1 MHKETIIDSITI
13 MRDGTMT
20 AMIGKLIVDDDGTLM
35 AEPLWHVMTVQPDAD
50 LGAVIEANSAH
61 LVQMGW
67 PAIPLTE
74 IDRLNT
80 QAAIVRTPEVVAAFE
95 AKKTLIFAKFAK
107 TTYTAEN
114 NTLLGVEKP

>member
-13 MRDGTMT
+13 MRDGTVT

-35 AEPLWHVMTVQPDAD
+35 TEPLWHAMTVQPDAD
-50 LGAVIEANSAH
+50 LGKVIGANSAH

-80 QAAIVRTPEVVAAFE
+80 QAKSARTPEVVAAFE
-95 AKKTLIFAKFAK
+95 AKKEA
-107 TTYTAEN
+107 N
-114 NTLLGVEKP
+114 KP